1 MLRRTNSRRAASR
14 VGPRRRA
21 RTRTPLPT
29 RVPPPPLLRCHSLD
43 MHSDCNAACCCL
55 GFGDT
60 LRALGL
66 AAMRAHAPHLLRL
79 ACLAAAACGWASVS
93 RNGGAR
99 SARGVASA
107 LDNGLARTPPLGW
120 SSWNRFGCRID
131 ERLIRET
138 ADAFV
143 SRGLRDAGCAPCDA
157 LLRSRIRVSHALL
170 LR

>member
-1 MLRRTNSRRAASR
+1 M
-14 VGPRRRA
+14 
-21 RTRTPLPT
+21 RTR
-29 RVPPPPLLRCHSLD
+29 
-43 MHSDCNAACCCL
+43 
-55 GFGDT
+55 
-60 LRALGL
+60 
-66 AAMRAHAPHLLRL
+66 APHLLRI

-99 SARGVASA
+99 SGVASA

-120 SSWNRFGCRID
+120 SSWNRFGCGID

-143 SRGLRDAGCAPCDA
+143 ARGLRDAGCAPCDA
-157 LLRSRIRVSHALL
+157 LLRARIRAAHALL